1 MKKIFKFALVAFAA
15 AAVAVACKK
24 PAQDQNQDEQ
34 KQEEQKQDEQ
44 KPAAFDPSTYEVNE
58 AMAGADTW
66 GLIGPAQTGGWDADT
81 DLTKVADATIETWK
95 GTIELAADKFKFRGN
110 DTWGDYDLGGGTVVI
125 GEPIVLSKGGGDM
138 AITEADTYDV
148 TLYPTIMVCILEKK

>member
-1 MKKIFKFALVAFAA
+1 MKKVFKFALVAFAA
-15 AAVAVACKK
+15 AAVAVACQK
-24 PAQDQNQDEQ
+24 PAQDQKQEEQ
-34 KQEEQKQDEQ
+34 KEEQKQDEQ

-81 DLTKVADATIETWK
+81 DLTKVADAAVETWK

-110 DTWGDYDLGGGTVVI
+110 DTWGDYDLGGGTVVL
-125 GEPIVLSKGGGDM
+125 GAPIVLSAKGGDM
-138 AITEADTYDV
+138 AITEAGTYDV

>member
-1 MKKIFKFALVAFAA
+1 MKKVFKFALVAFAA
-15 AAVAVACKK
+15 AAVVVACQK
-24 PAQDQNQDEQ
+24 PAQDQ
-34 KQEEQKQDEQ
+34 KQEEQKEEQ

-138 AITEADTYDV
+138 AITEASTYDV